1 MITMI
6 INAFF
11 SLSLFI
17 GGGHI
22 LSTNVKLHHYSDE
35 DYKDIFYLKNKASI
49 SKNCTRHSEV
59 EDIKKTRH
67 SGHNGVQETRYKIT
81 KNDVLE
87 KVEKKEEN

>member
-11 SLSLFI
+11 GLSLFI

-49 SKNCTRHSEV
+49 SKNCTRHSEL
-59 EDIKKTRH
+59 EDIKKIRRH
-67 SGHNGVQETRYKIT
+67 NPNGGQETVYKVT

-87 KVEKKEEN
+87 KVEKNESN